1 MTESRSFPPTPQS
14 VGAARRFAA
23 TTLDSL
29 SQSSLEAVLVMVSE
43 LAANCVQHAR
53 TDFTVAIG
61 QEGGQIRVEVS
72 DSGEGRASRR
82 TPAWTEARGR
92 GLLVVEQLAADW
104 GVTPGR
110 SGVGK
115 TVWFCV
121 ETRVADRVT

>member
-43 LAANCVQHAR
+43 LQHAR

-92 GLLVVEQLAADW
+92 GLRVVEQLAADW